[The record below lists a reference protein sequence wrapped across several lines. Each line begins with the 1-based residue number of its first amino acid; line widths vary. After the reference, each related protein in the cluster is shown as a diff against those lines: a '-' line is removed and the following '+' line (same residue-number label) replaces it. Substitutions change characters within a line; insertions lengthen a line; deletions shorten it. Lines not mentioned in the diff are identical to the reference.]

1 MRVLGMTAALMTLAA
16 VVLNTIWFIRQG
28 FSLGS
33 FLSVTWPAAL
43 AAFGVLA
50 GAIVI
55 GVLSVRLM
63 LKADAAV
70 DGEQESR
77 PER

>member
-28 FSLGS
+28 FSFGD
-33 FLSVTWPAAL
+33 FLSVAWPAAL
-43 AAFGVLA
+43 TAFGVLA

-55 GVLSVRLM
+55 GFLSVRLM
-63 LKADAAV
+63 LKADAEAE
-70 DGEQESR
+70 GEQESR